1 MVIKM
6 FCILVMLMRELD
18 YFKKTVTEKKIRL
31 YYKAKPV
38 ITTVSKILYVI
49 YAMVQSPICVI

>member
-1 MVIKM
+1 MVVKM
-6 FCILVMLMRELD
+6 FCILVMLMHELD
-18 YFKKTVTEKKIRL
+18 YFKKTVTEKKIIL

-38 ITTVSKILYVI
+38 ITAVSKILYVI